1 MSSGNHSKL
10 KLMSMF
16 VAMVVVITTIA
27 PVVTIIVTTTM
38 DVVTV
43 IVTDIVPAIMVVT
56 IMIIITTKDIILR
69 SLSVNCEK
77 ESILGMDDV

>member
-1 MSSGNHSKL
+1 
-10 KLMSMF
+10 MSMF

-69 SLSVNCEK
+69 SLFVNCEK
-77 ESILGMDDV
+77 ESILGVDDV